1 MKKREPFRLSHFA
14 DHQTKSGSIKGS
26 HCHVMILIDISLLAP
41 HKGSI
46 VFCVDLPD
54 FFFTVY
60 IILIN
65 SLDASAPT
73 IITAGAE
80 LAVDAAG
87 SPQRLVNDLNTF
99 LPRGVFDQYGF
110 HDNHPLYISQKQC
123 FRFYYN
129 LHKNA
134 LSMHRLIS

>member
-14 DHQTKSGSIKGS
+14 DYHTKSDSIKGS
-26 HCHVMILIDISLLAP
+26 HCHIMILIDISLLAP

-80 LAVDAAG
+80 LAVDAACA
-87 SPQRLVNDLNTF
+87 PQRLVDDLNT
-99 LPRGVFDQYGF
+99 LLSCGVFDQYGF
-110 HDNHPLYISQKQC
+110 HCNHP
-123 FRFYYN
+123 F
-129 LHKNA
+129 
-134 LSMHRLIS
+134 